1 MNNNLS
7 GFQID
12 LELSHQEKIRK
23 DNRERQR
30 RRRALIKLDES
41 NVYENIPISVE
52 NQILLD
58 SVLKA
63 KEEKRLLR
71 KSMSNEE
78 KETELRKDNRE
89 RQVRR
94 RERLKLG
101 LELPK
106 KRIFSSEEQI
116 FIDNILKEKEE
127 KRLLRKSMR
136 EESSRVGGRRSEKQ
150 SLTRTNNQSKTNV
163 KSSKK
168 NILSPEEIIT
178 KEEERKAKRREWN
191 KAWRKANPEKARTH
205 TKKYQDKM
213 EVLQPGLKKA
223 RLRAYKEANP
233 EKIKAHTKK
242 YQDKMEVLQPG
253 LKKARLKAYKEAN
266 PEKFAQYSRTRV
278 AANYDGTDPN
288 FLAKLAKSKSIHI
301 KLAVAGNKYTEVED
315 LHALAGSSNAAI
327 QLAVAG
333 NNGAGKGTLE
343 FLARTSSHK
352 NVVATARFTLEHY
365 DD

>member
-7 GFQID
+7 GSQID

-106 KRIFSSEEQI
+106 KRIFFLQ
-116 FIDNILKEKEE
+116 
-127 KRLLRKSMR
+127 
-136 EESSRVGGRRSEKQ
+136 
-150 SLTRTNNQSKTNV
+150 
-163 KSSKK
+163 KK
-168 NILSPEEIIT
+168 L
-178 KEEERKAKRREWN
+178 
-191 KAWRKANPEKARTH
+191 
-205 TKKYQDKM
+205 
-213 EVLQPGLKKA
+213 
-223 RLRAYKEANP
+223 
-233 EKIKAHTKK
+233 
-242 YQDKMEVLQPG
+242 
-253 LKKARLKAYKEAN
+253 
-266 PEKFAQYSRTRV
+266 
-278 AANYDGTDPN
+278 
-288 FLAKLAKSKSIHI
+288 
-301 KLAVAGNKYTEVED
+301 
-315 LHALAGSSNAAI
+315 
-327 QLAVAG
+327 
-333 NNGAGKGTLE
+333 
-343 FLARTSSHK
+343 
-352 NVVATARFTLEHY
+352 
-365 DD
+365 